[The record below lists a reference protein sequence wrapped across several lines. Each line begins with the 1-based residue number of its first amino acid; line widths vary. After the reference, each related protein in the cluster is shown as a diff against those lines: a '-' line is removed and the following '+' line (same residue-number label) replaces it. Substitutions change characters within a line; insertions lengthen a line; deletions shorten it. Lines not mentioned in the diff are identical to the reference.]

1 MTSVLAFLGVSA
13 LVICTPGPDTALTI
27 RNTLLGGRQAGLF
40 TALGISAGQTIWALA
55 TSVGLVAL
63 LIASEPVFLA
73 LKYAG
78 AAYLV
83 WLGLHALYG
92 ALFVRAEAPTDAR
105 TVAGPRLR
113 PASAVRQGLISNLA
127 NPKMAMFFSSLLPQF
142 VSAGETTIGT
152 LFMLGLIFSAL
163 TFAWLALY
171 AAVVARVG
179 DVLRRGRIRR
189 GIEGAMGAVL
199 VALGVRLAAESR

>member
-1 MTSVLAFLGVSA
+1 LTSFLAFLGVSA

-27 RNTLLGGRQAGLF
+27 RNTLLGGRAAGLF

-63 LIASEPVFLA
+63 LIASEPIFLA

-83 WLGLHALYG
+83 WLGLHALWT
-92 ALFVRAEAPTDAR
+92 ALFARSDAAAQTR
-105 TVAGPRLR
+105 PATGQRLR
-113 PASAVRQGLISNLA
+113 PAAAVRQGLISNLA

-142 VSAGETTIGT
+142 VPADETTIGT
-152 LFMLGLIFSAL
+152 LFLLGLIFSAL

-171 AAVVARVG
+171 ATVVARVG
-179 DVLRRGRIRR
+179 DVLRRGRVRR
-189 GIEGAMGAVL
+189 VIEGAMGAVL

>member
-1 MTSVLAFLGVSA
+1 MTSFLAFLGVSA

-40 TALGISAGQTIWALA
+40 TALGISVGQTIWALA

-83 WLGLHALYG
+83 WLGLHALWG
-92 ALFVRAEAPTDAR
+92 AIFAR
-105 TVAGPRLR
+105 GESLVDTRPVAGPRLR
-113 PASAVRQGLISNLA
+113 PASAIRQGLISNLA

-142 VSAGETTIGT
+142 VAAGETTIGT
-152 LFMLGLIFSAL
+152 LFVLGVIFSAL

-171 AAVVARVG
+171 AAIVARVG

-189 GIEGAMGAVL
+189 VIEGAMGAVL
-199 VALGVRLAAESR
+199 VALGVRLATESR

>member
-1 MTSVLAFLGVSA
+1 MTSFLAFLGVSA

-83 WLGLHALYG
+83 WLGLHALWG
-92 ALFVRAEAPTDAR
+92 AIFARAEATTEDRPAAR
-105 TVAGPRLR
+105 QRLR

-152 LFMLGLIFSAL
+152 LFLLGVIFSAL

-179 DVLRRGRIRR
+179 DVLRRGRVRR
-189 GIEGAMGAVL
+189 VIEGTMGAVL